1 MPLNFDSNDTDFL
14 AYVKIVFS
22 GETVRWG
29 REERT
34 LDDGTPVEA
43 KLVSMTRLRRSTG
56 SLLDPRVEYPS
67 VSLQIDNKPEQ
78 DGTRV
83 QDLVELYE
91 FANAA
96 ATIHVGQG
104 VAAASFEELFTGFVK
119 FPGGVSF
126 NDEFLTIFLSDARAK
141 DALYL
146 PTVRYTTGTFPNMET
161 GKINYYRPIP
171 IGDWR
176 STAEGGLSVPCVQID
191 STVGAGGQFEIA
203 GIPLKQL
210 EDVKKNGVSAAYSAV
225 DVDNKRFTLDVGY
238 APGTDV
244 ITAHILGATDDNT
257 VSGTAAEM
265 APDIFEYVYE
275 HHLSVASANINDTA
289 LSDWLANLDA
299 SRDKMRRWIGGAAQ
313 IHSDDLIA
321 QLMTEGFA
329 DLGIE
334 AGKYYPRYRIV
345 STGASLPQVMEEDI
359 KQAGDNQG
367 RIFEVET
374 EPEDIYANKVVADY
388 QYDPVS
394 ALFKA
399 ESTQSDAAAIAAK
412 GQTVQRN
419 MEFHWLYQLTGAGDR
434 TAREIYVFSGNPEL
448 VRMEVGPM
456 GTVLEPS
463 EQLRIVYNKF
473 TADGTGLGVPFQVR
487 DHEADF
493 LQMIAVILAW
503 NILRLGTGTWTEDAA
518 VTWNTA
524 TVAQRREKGFW
535 TDDLG
540 YADDTVPLDAASQI
554 YRFL

>member
-14 AYVKIVFS
+14 AYVKIVLS

-34 LDDGTPVEA
+34 LDDGTAVEK

-56 SLLDPRVEYPS
+56 SLLDPRIEYPS

-83 QDLVELYE
+83 QDLVEQYE

-96 ATIHVGQG
+96 STIHVGQAK
-104 VAAASFEELFTGFVK
+104 AAASFEELFTGYVK
-119 FPGGVSF
+119 FPGGVPF
-126 NDEFLTIFLSDARAK
+126 NDEFLTLFLTDARAK

-146 PTVRYTTGTFPNMET
+146 PTAQYKSATFPNMET
-161 GKINYYRPIP
+161 GKINYYRPLP

-191 STVGAGGQFEIA
+191 SAVGAGGQFEIA

-238 APGTDV
+238 TPGIDV
-244 ITAHILGATDDNT
+244 ITAHVLGATADNT
-257 VSGTAAEM
+257 VSGTAVEM
-265 APDIFEYVYE
+265 APDIFEYLLE
-275 HHLSVASANINDTA
+275 HQMSVLSADINDTA

-299 SRDKMRRWIGGAAQ
+299 SRDKMRRWIGGAAPT
-313 IHSDDLIA
+313 HSDDLIA
-321 QLMTEGFA
+321 QLMSEGFA

-345 STGASLPQVMEEDI
+345 SPGASLPQVNEEDI

-367 RIFEVET
+367 RIFEVLP
-374 EPEDIYANKVVADY
+374 EPEDIYANKVVADF

-394 ALFKA
+394 ALFKD
-399 ESTQSDAAAIAAK
+399 SDTQSDATAIAAK
-412 GQTVQRN
+412 SQTVQRN
-419 MEFHWLYQLTGAGDR
+419 MEFQWLYQATGAADR
-434 TAREIYVFSGNPEL
+434 VAREVYVFSGSPEL
-448 VRMEVGPM
+448 VNMEVGAM
-456 GTVLEPS
+456 GTVREPS
-463 EQLRIVYNKF
+463 EQLRIVYNKYP
-473 TADGTGLGVPFQVR
+473 ADSSGLGVPFQVR
-487 DHEADF
+487 DHEVDF
-493 LQMIAVILAW
+493 LQMGAVLLAW
-503 NILRLGTGTWTEDAA
+503 NIERLGANKWTEDA
-518 VTWNTA
+518 VNTWLLA
-524 TVAQRREKGFW
+524 TLAQRREKLFW
-535 TDDLG
+535 CDDNG
-540 YADDTVPLDAASQI
+540 YPDTTVPPDEASRA
-554 YRFL
+554 YRWI